1 MYKKPSF
8 TYHHRFSIVRI
19 AQSWNKHERDGLL
32 DKSLNEM
39 LWFITCSEMEALVL
53 ELNRVVVERDSLAAQ
68 IKADAVA
75 MSDRI
80 HQATQ
85 QGEACSIT
93 S

>member
-1 MYKKPSF
+1 
-8 TYHHRFSIVRI
+8 
-19 AQSWNKHERDGLL
+19 
-32 DKSLNEM
+32 
-39 LWFITCSEMEALVL
+39 MEALVL

-68 IKADAVA
+68 IKADAVT